1 MDKNDFDIDFDFE
14 KEYGFDPETLL
25 NTDDAGDFDLSQFDD
40 DLDPMGDSEQAESEN
55 FNFEDFD
62 LDEELA
68 NADEDPDLTYD
79 DYAAEEQTEQ
89 PGDEAYAEAE
99 DYGEDVYFTRK
110 NRQGE
115 AAGEY
120 DGEHPQSPY
129 PDMEED
135 VPQEEPQ
142 VPEDTEE
149 PSDRRQRRERKKPA
163 IQLPWSSRKL
173 RQETDGV
180 PEKPKKPS
188 IFSKFLD
195 WYMAPI
201 RKRNNPE
208 PEFIEGED
216 GRRRRRRKPTRAQII
231 KEVYLPPLFAGI
243 TVLLVLCFLV
253 GSVSNAIK
261 LKQIN
266 DKKAQQEKEQAELQA
281 QQAETEYSRLLK
293 EAELKATE
301 YDFDGAIS
309 VLESFTGDATK
320 YQQEL
325 IAKKSEYLNAKSQ
338 LVEWKDV
345 NSIAN
350 LSFHVLIQ
358 DPVRAFND
366 AELGGMYNRNF
377 VTVSEF
383 SKILEQLYTGG
394 YVLVDFNS
402 FIASNEDL
410 TGNRNFSYNPVLLP
424 EGKKPIM
431 ITETMVNYFDYM
443 IDGNK
448 DGEPDAGGA
457 GFASKLIVDTN
468 GDIKAQM
475 VDASGQTQVGDFDL
489 VPVLET
495 FISEHPD
502 FSYRGA
508 RATLAVTGTQ
518 GIFGYRTNTSYI
530 SSVNQT
536 FYEEEVASAKV
547 LVDALRAKGYTLAC
561 FTYGNTAYRDL
572 SVAQIKTEMQNW
584 SSQITP
590 VLGEVDVMV
599 YARTSD
605 IDDYSG
611 NKFNVLYDAG
621 FRYFVTNGTSPKTD
635 INSTFVRQTRLMVTG
650 NAMAWSSNQ
659 FTGYFD
665 CNVVLDMAN
674 RKSVP
679 N

>member
-40 DLDPMGDSEQAESEN
+40 DLDPMGDSEQAESEK

-68 NADEDPDLTYD
+68 YADEDPDLTYD

-129 PDMEED
+129 PDMKED

-149 PSDRRQRRERKKPA
+149 PSDRRQRRERKKSA
-163 IQLPWSSRKL
+163 IQLPWFSRKS
-173 RQETDGV
+173 RRETEEA
-180 PEKPKKPS
+180 PEKPKKPG
-188 IFSKFLD
+188 IFSKFLE

-281 QQAETEYSRLLK
+281 QQAETEYSRLMK

-309 VLESFTGDATK
+309 VLESFTGDTTK

-402 FIASNEDL
+402 FIASYEDL

-424 EGKKPIM
+424 
-431 ITETMVNYFDYM
+431 
-443 IDGNK
+443 
-448 DGEPDAGGA
+448 
-457 GFASKLIVDTN
+457 
-468 GDIKAQM
+468 
-475 VDASGQTQVGDFDL
+475 
-489 VPVLET
+489 
-495 FISEHPD
+495 
-502 FSYRGA
+502 
-508 RATLAVTGTQ
+508 
-518 GIFGYRTNTSYI
+518 
-530 SSVNQT
+530 
-536 FYEEEVASAKV
+536 
-547 LVDALRAKGYTLAC
+547 
-561 FTYGNTAYRDL
+561 
-572 SVAQIKTEMQNW
+572 
-584 SSQITP
+584 
-590 VLGEVDVMV
+590 
-599 YARTSD
+599 
-605 IDDYSG
+605 
-611 NKFNVLYDAG
+611 
-621 FRYFVTNGTSPKTD
+621 
-635 INSTFVRQTRLMVTG
+635 
-650 NAMAWSSNQ
+650 
-659 FTGYFD
+659 
-665 CNVVLDMAN
+665 
-674 RKSVP
+674 
-679 N
+679 